1 LLARTNFFLRSLV
14 VFHNLIRLTLRV
26 LQSGEPIWRRQIK
39 IYQEKPHEHQNRQTC
54 HSPRHWPRQR
64 PLCIDLRDDERLIA
78 GSLRRSPSG
87 RPAQAPFD
95 ACWNEGRMQMRL
107 GFNFTLG
114 DTYDM
119 VQRLL
124 AERHIDYC
132 EFLIDNFFCVDPEEI
147 ARAFDCPIGLHIMY
161 SKFLESD
168 TQTLADFA
176 ARLRE
181 YIDALSPIY
190 VSDHILRFSH
200 NGRSFFH
207 LGEVDYLAE
216 YEFVRDRV
224 MLWQEMVGQPVH
236 FENYPSIMDG
246 GREAPEF
253 FERLTRE
260 TGAGV
265 LFDAS
270 NAVCAMRNCGAPFE
284 AWRNIISSATHFHV
298 AGYRQSLIEPYISL
312 DTHAEELAPDTMA
325 FLKDYRSL
333 FDTPNAT
340 MTYERDDQIEF
351 DAIVADLKQ
360 LRNVFGEPK
369 GNHDELVLAAC
380 PN

>member
-1 LLARTNFFLRSLV
+1 
-14 VFHNLIRLTLRV
+14 
-26 LQSGEPIWRRQIK
+26 
-39 IYQEKPHEHQNRQTC
+39 
-54 HSPRHWPRQR
+54 
-64 PLCIDLRDDERLIA
+64 
-78 GSLRRSPSG
+78 
-87 RPAQAPFD
+87 
-95 ACWNEGRMQMRL
+95 MRL

-132 EFLIDNFFCVDPEEI
+132 EFLIDNFFCVDPGEL

-168 TQTLADFA
+168 DQTLADFA
-176 ARLRE
+176 TRLRD
-181 YIDALSPIY
+181 YIDALNPIY
-190 VSDHILRFSH
+190 VSDHILRFTH
-200 NGRSFFH
+200 NGRAFFH
-207 LGEVDYLAE
+207 LGEVDYRAE

-224 MLWQEMVGQPVH
+224 TLWQELVGQRVC

-270 NAVCAMRNCGAPFE
+270 NAVCANRNCGVPFE
-284 AWRNIISSATHFHV
+284 AWRNVIASAEHFHV

-312 DTHAEELAPDTMA
+312 DTHAEALAPDTLA
-325 FLKDYRSL
+325 FLRDYRSF
-333 FDTPNAT
+333 FDKPNAT

-351 DAIVADLKQ
+351 DAIVADLRQ
-360 LRNVFGEPK
+360 LRNLFGEPK
-369 GNHDELVLAAC
+369 GSHDEPVVSAYA
-380 PN
+380 N